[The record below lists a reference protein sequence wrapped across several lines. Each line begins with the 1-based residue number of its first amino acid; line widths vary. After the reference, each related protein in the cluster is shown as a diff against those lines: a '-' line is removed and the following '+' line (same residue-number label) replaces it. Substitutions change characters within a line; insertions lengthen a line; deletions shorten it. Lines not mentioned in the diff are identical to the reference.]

1 MGPNSISNLTKN
13 LAGVI
18 SENSP
23 TILTSL
29 AVAGLISTSVLAVK
43 ATPKALFLIDDELY
57 KRYGEDMYGEYGNTV
72 SERLASIPKRELIRI
87 TWKCYIP
94 ASAVGFASICCI
106 VYANSIHLRR
116 TAALAS
122 LYGITEAALKE
133 YQAKVVETIGKSKE
147 LKVRDEIAGDRIKAN
162 PPGAN
167 QIIITNKGDVLCYD
181 SITGRYFKSSVEQI
195 RRALNSL
202 NQRLM
207 SEMFISLNELY
218 YELGLASTKL
228 GDELGWDL
236 DKGLI
241 EISFSTQLSE
251 QEEPCLVMNYEVFPK
266 FIK

>member
-57 KRYGEDMYGEYGNTV
+57 KRYGEDMYGEHGNTV
-72 SERLASIPKRELIRI
+72 SERLASIPRRELIRI

-147 LKVRDEIAGDRIKAN
+147 LKVRDEISGDRIKAN
-162 PPGAN
+162 PPGSSEV
-167 QIIITNKGDVLCYD
+167 IFTGKGDILCYD
-181 SITGRYFKSSVEQI
+181 SLTGRYFKSSIEQI
-195 RRALNSL
+195 RRVINQLNHNL
-202 NQRLM
+202 I
-207 SEMFISLNELY
+207 SEMFLSLNELY
-218 YELGLASTKL
+218 YALGLAGTKL
-228 GDELGWDL
+228 GDDMGWDI

-241 EISFSTQLSE
+241 EVTFSSQLSE
-251 QEEPCLVMNYEVFPK
+251 EGEPCLVLNYEVFPK